1 MRPLFLGKE
10 AEVKTLLSQFVSSGV
25 EIAKNQRF
33 EFGRVS
39 TLSSRLTDPAAVLRP
54 IKAKP

>member
-1 MRPLFLGKE
+1 MPTGLG
-10 AEVKTLLSQFVSSGV
+10 VLGWGFDFVSSGV